1 MSGLPFLG
9 LLEGISPWWWVALA
23 IALGA
28 FEMVT
33 VTTYLIWSALAA
45 FLTALFLWLVP
56 GLSGG
61 GQLTFFALWTIIFL
75 AIGRTLVLR
84 SDARGDGAGKLN
96 RRGEQLVGREALV
109 ESFDFHEGRVVIDGV
124 PWPARLEGSKTPE
137 IGERVRVIAA
147 DGIVV
152 WVKRI
157 PGAAAEIAD
166 G

>member
-1 MSGLPFLG
+1 MSGLPLLG
-9 LLEGISPWWWVALA
+9 LLQGISPWWWVAFA

-28 FEMVT
+28 LEMLT
-33 VTTYLIWSALAA
+33 VTTYLIWPAFAA
-45 FLTALFLWLVP
+45 FLTALFMWLIP

-61 GQLTFFALWTIIFL
+61 GQITLFSLWTIAFL
-75 AIGRTLVLR
+75 VVGRTMVQR
-84 SDARGDGAGKLN
+84 SEARGDGAGKLN
-96 RRGEQLVGREALV
+96 RRGEQLVGREAVV
-109 ESFDFHEGRVVIDGV
+109 ESFDFHEGRVIIDGV
-124 PWPARLEGSKTPE
+124 PWPARLEGSNTPE

-157 PGAAAEIAD
+157 PGAAAETAD